1 MNILFLGGN
10 RFFGKKLLQKL
21 SVNKKIN
28 IYVLNRGNKKIA
40 KNIYKKKN
48 IIFLKCDRKN
58 KTEMKKILQDIRF
71 NLIFDNCAYEV
82 KDVKSLLN
90 IISNKKIIYLFSSTV
105 MSYLNLYLKGVLS
118 EKDWH
123 NASSIKKMKNIYM
136 SHELNYAKN
145 KREIEKFLI
154 NNKKIKSI
162 IFRIHN
168 VVGTNDFSRKTFKV
182 FMSNIKQ
189 AKKYNINEYDNFQFT
204 YDKDLTK
211 IIYKIIISLPK
222 KSDIFNICNDPINVK
237 KFYKLKSTYLKKK
250 SKMISD
256 EKFPFPKNVIMN
268 NTKIKNKLN
277 FSFTTISKVINQ
289 ITSSNEFK

>member
-1 MNILFLGGN
+1 
-10 RFFGKKLLQKL
+10 
-21 SVNKKIN
+21 
-28 IYVLNRGNKKIA
+28 
-40 KNIYKKKN
+40 
-48 IIFLKCDRKN
+48 
-58 KTEMKKILQDIRF
+58 
-71 NLIFDNCAYEV
+71 
-82 KDVKSLLN
+82 
-90 IISNKKIIYLFSSTV
+90 
-105 MSYLNLYLKGVLS
+105 
-118 EKDWH
+118 